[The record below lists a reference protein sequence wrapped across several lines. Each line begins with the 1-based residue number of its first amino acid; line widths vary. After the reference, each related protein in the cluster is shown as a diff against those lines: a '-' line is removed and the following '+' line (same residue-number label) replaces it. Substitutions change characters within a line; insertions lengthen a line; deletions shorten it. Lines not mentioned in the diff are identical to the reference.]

1 MKHLWSP
8 GLVTCVGKCWG
19 YVAPVVHY
27 RPSRPSSLGSC
38 GIDRSSPGKFSSNE
52 NHGKKVSHWVLMS
65 PRWMAKSTLTCLC
78 LWTWICPCL
87 WSEKSSTWRSLW
99 STAVVSG
106 TTLSSSDLWTCLC
119 PWCCPR
125 NEPGISRRPPV
136 SRKGCPAAPFAWH
149 PGGCFPRKPCGES
162 LSRHSARHR

>member
-1 MKHLWSP
+1 MPLGWLGDLDPYQSMKHLWSP

-19 YVAPVVHY
+19 CVAPVVHC

-38 GIDRSSPGKFSSNE
+38 GNDHSSPGKSSSNE

-87 WSEKSSTWRSLW
+87 WSERSSTWRSLW

-125 NEPGISRRPPV
+125 NELGISRRPPV
-136 SRKGCPAAPFAWH
+136 SRRGCPAELFA
-149 PGGCFPRKPCGES
+149 
-162 LSRHSARHR
+162 